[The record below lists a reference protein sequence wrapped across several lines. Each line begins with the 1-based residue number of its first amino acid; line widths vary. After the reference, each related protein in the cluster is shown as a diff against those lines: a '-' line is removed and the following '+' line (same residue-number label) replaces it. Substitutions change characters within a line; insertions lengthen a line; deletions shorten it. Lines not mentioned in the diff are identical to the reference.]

1 MTPEAE
7 AGAAT
12 QEAEA
17 ALEHVETL
25 LDDALEET
33 FPASDPVQPIAFT

>member
-1 MTPEAE
+1 MPPETEAGAGTPEAE
-7 AGAAT
+7 T
-12 QEAEA
+12 